1 VKSACNAVI
10 GRHSQVMIIL
20 RIIKDGAK
28 WYGLA
33 TGTLFLIISTYMRVK
48 FVFDSGNFAGALL
61 MAAIILAV
69 LTLLFG
75 LLSLPRWQA
84 WIALAVSGYAFYLLV
99 FTRLYGVS

>member
-1 VKSACNAVI
+1 
-10 GRHSQVMIIL
+10 MIEF

-28 WYGLA
+28 WYGLV
-33 TGTLFLIISTYMRVK
+33 TGALFLIITTYMRVK

-61 MAAIILAV
+61 MTSIVLAI

-84 WIALAVSGYAFYLLV
+84 WTALIVSGYAFYLLF
-99 FTRLYGVS
+99 FTRLYGIS